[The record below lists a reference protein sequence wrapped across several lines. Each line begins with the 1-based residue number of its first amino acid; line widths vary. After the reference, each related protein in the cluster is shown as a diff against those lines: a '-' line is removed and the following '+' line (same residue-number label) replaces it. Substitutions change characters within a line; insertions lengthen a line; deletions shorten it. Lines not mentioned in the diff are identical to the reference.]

1 MQSQPEAS
9 GGDHPVRQQPAS
21 PNESAPALQQPL
33 PPHPPQEVYHGHP
46 ERGCG
51 ESSASGGSAGAAEVL
66 HGLQAGAG
74 VVQQGCRTRSGPL
87 SASTLHSSDWGVDN
101 LNHMGVHPSASAA
114 TVAAPSPSRPSIAS
128 PVLGRSPGSPQRT
141 AVSHLRNIEQAL
153 RATRSDAPPELP
165 EDFPDGPY
173 ASLQMHFD
181 QIKRWAE
188 DPSRGEGAFKVRQ
201 KENKESSKKRG
212 AYMRLVCHRSGQP
225 PAGTSIAAAS
235 GAAPSSLR
243 ALGQQSKGNKEG
255 RRRGS
260 IRCNCPWSLS
270 LEVVAGPAGGQQ

>member
-1 MQSQPEAS
+1 MLTVAVDDEVGEA
-9 GGDHPVRQQPAS
+9 V
-21 PNESAPALQQPL
+21 
-33 PPHPPQEVYHGHP
+33 
-46 ERGCG
+46 
-51 ESSASGGSAGAAEVL
+51 GAAEVL
-66 HGLQAGAG
+66 HGLQADG
-74 VVQQGCRTRSGPL
+74 VGRQDYRTRSGPL
-87 SASTLHSSDWGVDN
+87 SASTLHSSDWGVDH
-101 LNHMGVHPSASAA
+101 LNHTGVHPRVHA
-114 TVAAPSPSRPSIAS
+114 TVVPSPSRPSIAS
-128 PVLGRSPGSPQRT
+128 SVLGRSPGSPQRT

-173 ASLQMHFD
+173 ASLQMHLD

-188 DPSRGEGAFKVRQ
+188 DASRGEGAFKVRQ

-212 AYMRLVCHRSGQP
+212 AYVRLVCHRSGQP